1 MKKRRLP
8 RAMLK
13 VPERDESVEDIKI
26 KDTDSAPKSF
36 GLESAFDN
44 GWDKSQLAR
53 IRKMGTEWADKI
65 RKATYMSVNDNWKS
79 SSVQLKPKLEYG
91 IVAVCAPPAKLEET
105 SMIIHYHAL
114 SPLGIN
120 QNINKEVRLLHRMYQ
135 GAQMLDL
142 NHSCFSAKIMLL
154 RDYFNSKTT
163 VGKMLNVA
171 LDTFIVDTGLDED
184 VFKMDFKQYAGLSTK
199 G

>member
-1 MKKRRLP
+1 
-8 RAMLK
+8 
-13 VPERDESVEDIKI
+13 
-26 KDTDSAPKSF
+26 
-36 GLESAFDN
+36 
-44 GWDKSQLAR
+44 
-53 IRKMGTEWADKI
+53 
-65 RKATYMSVNDNWKS
+65 
-79 SSVQLKPKLEYG
+79 
-91 IVAVCAPPAKLEET
+91 
-105 SMIIHYHAL
+105 
-114 SPLGIN
+114 
-120 QNINKEVRLLHRMYQ
+120 MYQ

-142 NHSCFSAKIMLL
+142 NHSCFSTKIMLL